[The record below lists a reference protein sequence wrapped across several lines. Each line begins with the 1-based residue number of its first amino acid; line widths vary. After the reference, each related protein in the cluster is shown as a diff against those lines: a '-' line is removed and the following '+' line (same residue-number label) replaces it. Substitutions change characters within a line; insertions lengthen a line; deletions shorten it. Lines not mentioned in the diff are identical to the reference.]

1 MSIATATEKRRAK
14 RHLDEA
20 RDAQDDAW
28 ARWLSTGAAHHE
40 ATLASNA
47 ADANALTAEATAADR
62 RRWRNAAAGDHI
74 LAGLRHREAIDATAE
89 ARRAYEQAGA

>member
-28 ARWLSTGAAHHE
+28 NRWLSTGATHHE

-62 RRWRNAAAGDHI
+62 KLLLEIAAAVHVS
-74 LAGLRHREAIDATAE
+74 AGLRHREAIDATAE

>member
-14 RHLDEA
+14 RHLDAA

-28 ARWLSTGAAHHE
+28 NRWLSTGAACHE
-40 ATLASNA
+40 ANLASHA
-47 ADANALTAEATAADR
+47 ADANALTAEAAAADR
-62 RRWRNAAAGDHI
+62 RRWRSDAAAVHWA
-74 LAGLRHREAIDATAE
+74 AGLRHREAIDATAE